1 MKGLLSELDKTAGK
15 TAYQTYKIRHGI
27 ETFEVLV
34 PLKNAA
40 VFENQI
46 AKQKLATKQ
55 AVLQFVTEHGG
66 ELKK

>member
-34 PLKNAA
+34 DSVIENKQVSKNIKTHSLRKSCAA
-40 VFENQI
+40 TCRKI
-46 AKQKLATKQ
+46 KTS
-55 AVLQFVTEHGG
+55 
-66 ELKK
+66 